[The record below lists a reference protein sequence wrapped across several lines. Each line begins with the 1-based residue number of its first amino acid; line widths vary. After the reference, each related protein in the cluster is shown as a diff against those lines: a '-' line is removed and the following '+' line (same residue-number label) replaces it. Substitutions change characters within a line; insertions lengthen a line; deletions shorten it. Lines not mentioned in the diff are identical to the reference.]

1 MKKLIIILFFSITF
15 SVHAQEYVSLYEQLV
30 SARGTSTVTVTE
42 DTMLS
47 VPITIAIALSLTLK
61 GDKEGRTILG
71 TGYTEDDFSKPSYL
85 IVERGVTLILE
96 NIALFGVYVHV
107 KQGGTLVMNNG
118 ATITGCLSCGV
129 YVEGTF
135 TMNKG
140 SSITNN
146 GSSGVIISGGIFT
159 MNDGIIAA
167 NKDYWGGGVNIDSK
181 GTFNMLNGLIE
192 NNTASEQGGGVF
204 LKNNSSF
211 NMQGGRIENNTASG
225 HGGGVFVNINSSF
238 NMQDG
243 VIAKNRTDKNGGGV
257 YIGANGI
264 FRMTGGVIHGSGS
277 NNLDANTAKA
287 GKAVY
292 NDSVRRDKE
301 YNSTVT
307 KF

>member
-1 MKKLIIILFFSITF
+1 MKKLIIILFFLITF
-15 SVHAQEYVSLYEQLV
+15 NLHAQEYALVSLYEQLV
-30 SARGTSTVTVTE
+30 SAIGTSTVTVTE

-61 GDKEGRTILG
+61 GDKEGRTLLG

-118 ATITGCLSCGV
+118 ATITGCLSCGA

-135 TMNKG
+135 IMNKG

-159 MNDGIIAA
+159 MNDGIISG
-167 NKDYWGGGVNIDSK
+167 NNDYWGGGVNIDSK
-181 GTFNMLNGLIE
+181 GTFNMQN
-192 NNTASEQGGGVF
+192 
-204 LKNNSSF
+204 
-211 NMQGGRIENNTASG
+211 
-225 HGGGVFVNINSSF
+225 
-238 NMQDG
+238 G
-243 VIAKNRTDKNGGGV
+243 VIAKNRADENGGGV
-257 YIGANGI
+257 YIAANGI
-264 FRMTGGVIHGSGS
+264 FRMTGGVINGSGS
-277 NNLDANTAKA
+277 NNLDANTAKV

-292 NDSVRRDKE
+292 NDSVRRNKE

-307 KF
+307 RF